1 MKAKKK
7 KQLKAQ
13 FLKESPLFQLKKE
26 TKTLLKNGEN
36 PYFLALDCLYHR
48 YHITHFDKSDEQLMK
63 FLERHLLEL
72 IEPVNYHVGQEQ
84 LLHDM
89 GKYQHL
95 LETYHLLK
103 YDPLAFNQSIEWFQG
118 LFTEQLETIKK
129 WPDQFILSFFSVI
142 KEDNQF
148 YFVNERDQQKYLIKN
163 FKALNLKSL
172 AARKLRVLALIVPI
186 GEDYI
191 STPPIISEPD
201 QIILS
206 VLRKASPE
214 EAAEEAILWYTS
226 SLHDQ
231 IGEDVDEVFERINQ
245 QFDEELGEN
254 ADWNDEADK
263 EDPPFYPAQKQALE
277 TSEGFARRLL
287 AQDETLNE
295 FIYREQMMA
304 FLVQVINR
312 FPQMF
317 FAKSNAF
324 SLLEALRDIFT
335 DEEVDDEQFEMYSN
349 FASIFWYGFLREN
362 MMDAIKEIEPYQ
374 VSKDYWFEQFMSY

>member
-13 FLKESPLFQLKKE
+13 FLKESPLFKLKKE
-26 TKTLLKNGEN
+26 TKALLKNGEN

-48 YHITHFDKSDEQLMK
+48 YHITHFDKSNEQLMN
-63 FLERHLLEL
+63 FLERYLLEL

-95 LETYHLLK
+95 LETYYLLK
-103 YDPLAFNQSIEWFQG
+103 NDPSAFKQSVEWLQE
-118 LFTEQLETIKK
+118 LFTDQIETIKQ
-129 WPDQFILSFFSVI
+129 WPDQFILSIFSVI
-142 KEDNQF
+142 KENNAF

-172 AARKLRVLALIVPI
+172 AARKLRVIALIVPI

-191 STPPIISEPD
+191 STPPIISDPD
-201 QIILS
+201 QVILAS
-206 VLRKASPE
+206 LRKTSAE
-214 EAAEEAILWYTS
+214 EAAEDTILWYTS
-226 SLHDQ
+226 FLHDQ
-231 IGEDVDEVFERINQ
+231 IGEDMDEVFERLDKK
-245 QFDEELGEN
+245 FSEELGDT
-254 ADWNDEADK
+254 AGWDDEADK
-263 EDPPFYPAQKQALE
+263 EDPPFYPAQRQALE
-277 TSEGFARRLL
+277 TPEGFARRLL

-295 FIYREQMMA
+295 FIYREQMMT
-304 FLVQVINR
+304 FLVQIINR

-349 FASIFWYGFLREN
+349 FASLFWYGFLREN
-362 MMDAIKEIEPYQ
+362 MADEIKEIEPYQ
-374 VSKDYWFEQFMSY
+374 VSKDYWFEQFMSC

>member
-13 FLKESPLFQLKKE
+13 FLKESPLFHLKKE
-26 TKTLLKNGEN
+26 TKTLIKKGEN

-48 YHITHFDKSDEQLMK
+48 YHITHFDKSDEQLMN
-63 FLERHLLEL
+63 FLERYLLEL

-103 YDPLAFNQSIEWFQG
+103 YDPSAFKQSMDWFQE
-118 LFTEQLETIKK
+118 LFSDQLETIRQ
-129 WPDQFILSFFSVI
+129 WPKQFILSFFSVI
-142 KEDNQF
+142 KEDDTF
-148 YFVNERDQQKYLIKN
+148 YFMDERDQQKYLIKN
-163 FKALNLKSL
+163 FKTLNLKGL
-172 AARKLRVLALIVPI
+172 AAKQLRVLALIVPI
-186 GEDYI
+186 GENYI
-191 STPPIISEPD
+191 STPPIVSEPD
-201 QIILS
+201 QIILGA
-206 VLRKASPE
+206 LRKESAE
-214 EAAEEAILWYTS
+214 EAAKDSILWYTS
-226 SLHDQ
+226 FLHDQ
-231 IGEDVDEVFERINQ
+231 IGEDIDDVFERLEQNLG
-245 QFDEELGEN
+245 EELGEHP
-254 ADWNDEADK
+254 DWVEEADK
-263 EDPPFYPAQKQALE
+263 EDPPFYPAQKQPLE
-277 TSEGFARRLL
+277 TPEGFARRLL

-295 FIYREQMMA
+295 FIYSEQMTA
-304 FLVQVINR
+304 FLAQVIER

-324 SLLEALRDIFT
+324 SLLEAVRDIFT

-362 MMDAIKEIEPYQ
+362 MSDEIKNIEQYQ
-374 VSKDYWFEQFMSY
+374 VSKDYWYEKFVSY